1 MSLDGS
7 FGSSL
12 SRRIG
17 GSMESAT
24 KSCALGLG

>member
-7 FGSSL
+7 FGSLL

-24 KSCALGLG
+24 RVVRLV